1 MSVIDTLKRP
11 AVLGTLLAVS
21 AAGNLFLG
29 GILAGRIG
37 AHAMHPP
44 RVERDVEAALRAV
57 PEERRREIREQMRRN
72 APLMREHHE
81 RKRALFEA
89 IAAELAREQPD
100 RALLEKQLA
109 ELRARSAAMQETLQ
123 KGFLDTA
130 LALPSEERRKML
142 EAMQQHG
149 DRGWRGRLDG
159 PGGPAG
165 PGRPGAPGGPESN
178 GGPGMP
184 HGTPPPPPAG

>member
-21 AAGNLFLG
+21 AAANLFLG

-44 RVERDVEAALRAV
+44 RVERDFEATLRAV

-109 ELRARSAAMQETLQ
+109 ELRARSAAMQEALQ

-130 LALPSEERRKML
+130 LALPPEERRKML

-159 PGGPAG
+159 PGGPA
-165 PGRPGAPGGPESN
+165 APGGPGGPGGPEHH

>member
-1 MSVIDTLKRP
+1 VSVIDTLKRP
-11 AVLGTLLAVS
+11 ALLGTLLAVS

-29 GILAGRIG
+29 GILAGRIS
-37 AHAMHPP
+37 AHAIHPP
-44 RVERDVEAALRAV
+44 RVERDFEATLRAV

-72 APLMREHHE
+72 APLMREHHA
-81 RKRALFEA
+81 RKRALFET
-89 IAAELAREQPD
+89 IAAEFAREQPD

-109 ELRARSAAMQETLQ
+109 ELRAQSAAMQEALQ

-130 LALPSEERRKML
+130 LALPPEERRKML

-165 PGRPGAPGGPESN
+165 PGGPGGPEHN
-178 GGPGMP
+178 AGPGMP
-184 HGTPPPPPAG
+184 DEAPPPPPEG

>member
-1 MSVIDTLKRP
+1 MSLMQTLTRP

-37 AHAMHPP
+37 GHAMHPP
-44 RVERDVEAALRAV
+44 RVERDFASTLRSV

-89 IAAELAREQPD
+89 IAAELAREQPE
-100 RALLEKQLA
+100 RALLETQLA
-109 ELRARSAAMQETLQ
+109 ELRARSTAMQEALQ

-130 LALPSEERRKML
+130 LALPAEERRKML

-149 DRGWRGRLDG
+149 DRGWRGRLEG

-165 PGRPGAPGGPESN
+165 PGGPERN

-184 HGTPPPPPAG
+184 HGTPPPPPAV